1 MMQKHKWAYEQF
13 GWSDVTPSQRKLFEQ
28 IELDLLPLR
37 RDIVKLIEAD
47 LSSDQIGKIFTS
59 AEEIS
64 RDKGLRTGFG
74 KAVGFP
80 KDTMIKIN
88 KVLTN
93 FGEKLQNSGPVKNAD
108 QKFEELKASLRS
120 KLEKNPK
127 GKSALGFIDALGSA
141 AKSHPKWQGA
151 IIGVLT
157 ALSALALGPA
167 AIPVVAAVLRGAA
180 EIVKGEKLSTAVG
193 KGLYAGALGYLG
205 AQIASAFMGWF
216 EGLRIASISPVGPR
230 DLGFEKIS
238 FNATNTYQVNG
249 MEWTRWFRVSDVTV
263 DPAMR
268 DSINGV
274 IARIGGGDPSG
285 YDQLLSLARRATSSE
300 YLASLND
307 ALSRASAERVSNDA
321 FLASIRDIGKYVTA
335 AAGGAA
341 TAAADIKDK
350 KPATTESTKL
360 TLQIMEGLWA
370 DLTLKF
376 GAGRLKKAWMQAGRP
391 TDSVDVAQ
399 MLAQMGMDAD
409 DIKETLTNAG
419 VEPSIVDQTMK
430 DLVSA
435 RDDDVELPF
444 VSGIKSFDDE
454 AKKIFKSKGKDEF
467 IKYWESKVLELEKDL
482 ESKTKSAEKPSAK
495 QLDGPALFAKIQ
507 AALNAKDSMAVVKLL
522 GPHQKVTSVLKQKI
536 LLSLDKSPLGGDEKE
551 ELRAIIKDATVAEQT
566 VFNEVTRMLKEH
578 NMSWKQ
584 LGYQLII
591 KEPTTGAVV
600 LI

>member
-1 MMQKHKWAYEQF
+1 MQKHKWAYEQF
-13 GWSDVTPSQRKLFEQ
+13 GWSDITISQRKLFEQ

-37 RDIVKLIEAD
+37 RDIIKLIEAD
-47 LSSDQIGKIFTS
+47 LSNDQIGKIFTS
-59 AEEIS
+59 AEEVS
-64 RDKGLRTGFG
+64 REKGLRTGFG

-108 QKFEELKASLRS
+108 KKFEDLKTALRA

-127 GKSALGFIDALGSA
+127 GVAALGYIDALGAA
-141 AKSHPKWQGA
+141 AKSHPMWQGA

-157 ALSALALGPA
+157 ALVGLALGPA
-167 AIPVVAAVLRGAA
+167 VIPVVAAVLRGAA

-205 AQIASAFMGWF
+205 AQVASAFIGWF
-216 EGLRIASISPVGPR
+216 EGLRIANITPVGPR
-230 DLGFEKIS
+230 DLGFERIS
-238 FNATNTYQVNG
+238 FNATNSYQVNG
-249 MEWTRWFRVSDVTV
+249 MEWTRWFRVSNVTV
-263 DPAMR
+263 DPIMR
-268 DSINGV
+268 DSINAA

-285 YDQLLSLARRATSSE
+285 YDQLLSLARRVTSSE

-307 ALSRASAERVSNDA
+307 SLSRATAEKVSNDA
-321 FLASIRDIGKYVTA
+321 FLASIREIGKYVTA

-341 TAAADIKDK
+341 TAAVDVKDK
-350 KPATTESTKL
+350 KPAATTTESTKL
-360 TLQIMEGLWA
+360 TLSIMEGLWA

-376 GAGRLKKAWMQAGRP
+376 GAGKLKKAWMQAGRP
-391 TDSVDVAQ
+391 TDSVDIAQ

-409 DIKETLTNAG
+409 DIRETLTNSGIDSA
-419 VEPSIVDQTMK
+419 VVDQTMK

-435 RDDDVELPF
+435 RDDDAELPF
-444 VSGIKSFDDE
+444 VSGIKPFDDE

-482 ESKTKSAEKPSAK
+482 ESKTKPPEK

-507 AALNAKDSMAVVKLL
+507 AALQAKDSTAVAKLL

-536 LLSLDKSPLGGDEKE
+536 LLSLDNSSLGGDEKD
-551 ELRAIIKDATVAEQT
+551 ELKTIIKGATVAEQA

>member
-1 MMQKHKWAYEQF
+1 MQKHKWAYEQF